1 VPKAVQGLA
10 DAFGPLLARVPQDW
24 HMLQPR

>member
-1 VPKAVQGLA
+1 VQGLA
-10 DAFGPLLARVPQDW
+10 DAFGTMLARVPADW